1 MNLREKGLYISVLVY
16 LSLVYACY
24 SNNITDCWTTVLVEH
39 SGNKHFGRDTI
50 IDDMTTKTSKLAI
63 RISHQTIQ

>member
-1 MNLREKGLYISVLVY
+1 MNLREKGLYISLLVC

-24 SNNITDCWTTVLVEH
+24 YDNINDCWTNVLLEH

-50 IDDMTTKTSKLAI
+50 IDDNEDI
-63 RISHQTIQ
+63 